1 MARSEG
7 DNGKVLD
14 NISFNDGFDMM
25 NRTDDGVSLHMDSD
39 LPAAGHLF
47 VGPIDII
54 IQSILLQILA
64 RPKVWVRS

>member
-7 DNGKVLD
+7 GNGKVLD

-39 LPAAGHLF
+39 LPAAF
-47 VGPIDII
+47 ICGPDRYYNPVNPAADP
-54 IQSILLQILA
+54 S
-64 RPKVWVRS
+64 